1 MHLESKSLNLHL
13 EGKFFFNK
21 NLYTFIQLG
30 DGSVMSLATTM
41 KNLVPTME
49 GFASKTKK
57 WFATSK
63 ESIATTKN
71 FFKVVCDS

>member
-13 EGKFFFNK
+13 EGKFFLNK

-49 GFASKTKK
+49 GFAKTKK